1 MFSNSVQSES
11 ILILGNFSPTAEKG
25 EASEE
30 ERMRTEKILGGK
42 EGKKEGKGEQ
52 RAEKGCWGKLVR
64 IGMAYLNHIQ
74 DPKSEN
80 NAIDLLG

>member
-1 MFSNSVQSES
+1 MQMFSNSVQSES

-30 ERMRTEKILGGK
+30 DENRKDFLGGK

-52 RAEKGCWGKLVR
+52 RAEKDCW
-64 IGMAYLNHIQ
+64 
-74 DPKSEN
+74 
-80 NAIDLLG
+80 